1 MNYTIPKNLLSKGIT
16 NAKTKK
22 NSLKT
27 FILYLAPHKQN
38 DKGINICPMASN
50 GCAAACL
57 YTAGRGKF
65 SNVQSSRINKTNYF
79 IYNKSLFINQ
89 LAKEIIRETA
99 KAKKVGEK
107 IAFRLNG
114 TSDLDFVYLLKKY
127 ASLDISDLN
136 PTAIFYDYTKISGK
150 VKKYKD
156 HPNYF
161 LTFSRAED
169 NESMAQTVLNDG
181 GNVSIVFNGELPNY
195 WRGYK
200 VIDGDTSDL
209 VMIYNENVVLGLRAK
224 GDAKKDKSGFVVFG
238 AETKDK
244 QHRQQVK
251 LLRLHN
257 QDRHYN
263 SQMYPTF
270 GKTSRN
276 IEPIFKI

>member
-1 MNYTIPKNLLSKGIT
+1 MKYTIPKNLLSKGIT

-22 NSLKT
+22 NNLKT

-38 DKGINICPMASN
+38 DKAINICPMASR

-79 IYNKSLFINQ
+79 IYAKELFIKQ

-114 TSDLDFVYLLKKY
+114 TSDIDFIYLLKKY

-136 PTAIFYDYTKISGK
+136 PTAIFYDYTKIAGK

-169 NESMAQTVLNDG
+169 NESIAQTVLNDG
-181 GNVSIVFNGELPNY
+181 GNVSIVFRGELPNY

-209 VMIYNENVVLGLRAK
+209 VMIYNKNVILGLRAK
-224 GDAKKDKSGFVVFG
+224 GDARKDMSGFVVPG
-238 AETKDK
+238 LEDADK
-244 QHRQQVK
+244 RHREQVK
-251 LLRLHN
+251 LLQQYEKERLH
-257 QDRHYN
+257 QTFDSRYN
-263 SQMYPTF
+263 
-270 GKTSRN
+270 
-276 IEPIFKI
+276 KIGTVNTY